1 MKYHHN
7 WENAKKRFTDLWEG
21 KPTRIPYIGIRAPVK
36 EQPVSELNPPAKD
49 EDFWLDPDWMIAKLE
64 DSMENTHWLGE
75 IVPGILLMS
84 CWLISLGGKP
94 EFDRKTIWFD
104 QYPEIDFSK
113 PSPFRHDKNDPWFLK
128 FKHLFEVV
136 VKTASERGF
145 WIGAHKGLPANDL
158 LSMHMGTDN
167 FFIAM
172 MEHPEWVKDA
182 IVRGAEDQLSVFIE
196 FLKFA
201 EKYLGDSC
209 YCGTGWMPFWAPVPF
224 LRTQS
229 DVSCMLSPEMFETF
243 ILPELEIYGKSFPLW
258 YHLDGGNAKQ
268 HLPVLLSLPY
278 LKVLQYVPMP
288 SEPRNGIEHIEF
300 YQQVQ
305 KAGKIVHIEVGAEKI
320 KEEFIKELDPSKI
333 LIDTNCG
340 SLDEAE
346 ALLDKIA
353 KWCGR

>member
-7 WENAKKRFTDLWEG
+7 WENAKKRFSDLWEG
-21 KPTRIPYIGIRAPVK
+21 KPTRIPYIGIMAPVK
-36 EQPVSELNPPAKD
+36 TRPVKELTPPAND
-49 EDFWLDPDWMIAKLE
+49 EDFWLDPDWIIAKLE
-64 DSMENTHWLGE
+64 DSMKNTHWLGE

-94 EFDRKTIWFD
+94 EFDRNTIWFE
-104 QYPEIDFSK
+104 QRTEIDFSK

-128 FKHLFEVV
+128 FKHLFETV
-136 VKTASERGF
+136 VKAASEKGF
-145 WIGAHKGLPANDL
+145 CIGPQKGLPANDL

-167 FFIAM
+167 FLIAM

-196 FLKFA
+196 FLRFA
-201 EKYLGDSC
+201 EKYLGDLC

-224 LRTQS
+224 MRTQS
-229 DVSCMLSPEMFETF
+229 DVSCMLSPQMFETF

-305 KAGKIVHIEVGAEKI
+305 KAGKIVHIEVGAENI

-333 LIDTNCG
+333 LIDTRCG

-353 KWCGR
+353 KWSGR